1 MIKKVETVEKDVEHL
16 KKTVKGNTNNTKT
29 SIMSEVTQREM
40 RKTNIIVHGLEE
52 PQIDGAANKQ
62 VFKEKEEE
70 ALNSLLD
77 SMTLTEVK
85 QGIKFQ
91 RRLGERKV
99 NKPRPLLI
107 GFKNANERN
116 LVMEASLKANLRVS
130 VSADLTKMQR
140 EENEKLRKEVQ
151 QLNEE
156 KPSDESGD
164 YRWKVVGP
172 PEMLRKAKTRDIKEW
187 KRKEGKRKGKYVSL
201 DLD

>member
-1 MIKKVETVEKDVEHL
+1 MKKLNGRLAVVEKDLKEVKKDLGEVKEKQTVNDKKVEAVEKDVEQL

-52 PQIDGAANKQ
+52 PQVEGAANKQ

-77 SMTLTEVK
+77 SMSLTEVK
-85 QGIKFQ
+85 QGIKFK
-91 RRLGERKV
+91 RRLGERKE

-116 LVMEASLKANLRVS
+116 LVMEAS
-130 VSADLTKMQR
+130 
-140 EENEKLRKEVQ
+140 
-151 QLNEE
+151 
-156 KPSDESGD
+156 
-164 YRWKVVGP
+164 
-172 PEMLRKAKTRDIKEW
+172 W
-187 KRKEGKRKGKYVSL
+187 KRSSSKFTTWLYV
-201 DLD
+201 